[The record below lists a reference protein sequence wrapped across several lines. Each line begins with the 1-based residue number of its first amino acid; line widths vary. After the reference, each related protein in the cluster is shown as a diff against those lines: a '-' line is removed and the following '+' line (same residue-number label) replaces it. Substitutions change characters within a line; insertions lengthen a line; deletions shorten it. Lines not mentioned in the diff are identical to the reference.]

1 MSHHIQPAELLSLH
15 GHYSSTASSVHNLS
29 SCFQARILILI
40 SYFWW
45 VSWEINDTVPWTPK
59 LPFWKRKMVLLLQRG
74 GRVRDQQCQWGSGL
88 SRKPQIAILG
98 KKNGFVRSE
107 RWDGQ
112 GPALSALPSQYTNI
126 FAHLSQPKK
135 FLGFVSSSGTFQ
147 ACEVLQ
153 RTVRRTGNGSRMGQQ
168 GQPSLAVLTLPFPGT
183 MSPLSCS
190 PQLHHCSC
198 SSVHAEILPRSGKTV
213 NH

>member
-1 MSHHIQPAELLSLH
+1 M
-15 GHYSSTASSVHNLS
+15 
-29 SCFQARILILI
+29 
-40 SYFWW
+40 
-45 VSWEINDTVPWTPK
+45 D
-59 LPFWKRKMVLLLQRG
+59 
-74 GRVRDQQCQWGSGL
+74 
-88 SRKPQIAILG
+88 PQTAILG
-98 KKNGFVRSE
+98 KKNGFVGSE
-107 RWDGQ
+107 RWEGQ
-112 GPALSALPSQYTNI
+112 GPTVSMGIRTQQEAPNRHSGKEKWFCAFREVGGSGPALSALPSQYTNI